1 MEITILELIENYGFN
16 SVLLAVILFV
26 LTGLIKKPLKM
37 LAGKTADS
45 AKYTRFI
52 TFLPLILGFGIT
64 ALYEY
69 LVSKAISIDGGFVRL
84 WITSSSLSLAIY
96 AFAEKFI
103 PDKKRILTEAE
114 RKLNQSALERL
125 SEYFSEG
132 RIQVKPRSEGGCEGS
147 PDRVSDCSD
156 NTSNQSV
163 PGETIV
169 LRGKKHDASD
179 EKSV

>member
-103 PDKKRILTEAE
+103 PDFIEVIPSPAKSPVDEKTWVG
-114 RKLNQSALERL
+114 SAYEDIVRG
-125 SEYFSEG
+125 EFRGMYY
-132 RIQVKPRSEGGCEGS
+132 
-147 PDRVSDCSD
+147 CSD
-156 NTSNQSV
+156 IKGGYGWWSESRVFNGT
-163 PGETIV
+163 E
-169 LRGKKHDASD
+169 KK
-179 EKSV
+179 